1 MRTLTLNRILGL
13 LILISLLASCSLKKA
28 NYKDVIPASS
38 KMLVA
43 LDFKSLSQKANFK
56 DGNYKFVDLLTSELN
71 NTSPELA
78 KIVSEAE
85 KDAAATG
92 IDINEDIYVFMYEKS
107 TKLLGGVMKLADA
120 QKFEILIN
128 EVLKTTKAKLSI
140 QEDGIK
146 YIGEEKGSVIL
157 SWNNDFALVL
167 GNTNTMDTLSLL
179 EEVKSLYDQ
188 GSANSIKSNEFFGK
202 ILEKQADI
210 SYGVDFSLYT
220 DLMKKIS
227 ANAPM
232 PIPIN
237 MNSIMKLL
245 EGSSMV
251 SYTNFETG
259 EIRSEAEYVF
269 GEKMKEMMEKYPV
282 IRNFDTGVLPA
293 FFPKKSLAL
302 MSFGV
307 NFKNYYGFLKEIMS
321 AGIFAIAEMGIESQM
336 GIKMDD
342 FLNSI
347 KGDFLFS
354 FTDLTNTA
362 NTMTVDLNFAF
373 SLNDGKLNEKIKSL
387 LAMVAKQGEN
397 YFTIQAGI
405 MPIYLSM
412 NDELIMATSNKA
424 TANAFAKGGL
434 GDISLNKS
442 DYISSMGKY
451 STFMFID
458 IESIVKLEAVKAM
471 LANSIIAL
479 NPAAINMVNLFKS
492 IELQTTDNP
501 VSLNGIIKMNT
512 DKNALQAIFESAD
525 ELMQ

>member
-1 MRTLTLNRILGL
+1 MKTIKLNQILSL
-13 LILISLLASCSLKKA
+13 IILISLLASCSLKKA
-28 NYKDVIPASS
+28 DYKDVIPASS
-38 KMLVA
+38 KMLVS

-56 DGNYKFVDLLTSELN
+56 EGNYKFVDLLTNELN

-92 IDINEDIYVFMYEKS
+92 IDINEEVYVFMYENNAKF
-107 TKLLGGVMKLADA
+107 LGGVMKLADA
-120 QKFEILIN
+120 QKFETLIN
-128 EVLKTTKAKLSI
+128 EVLKTTETKLSI

-157 SWNNDFALVL
+157 SWNNDFAVVL
-167 GNTNTMDTLSLL
+167 GNTNVKDTLSLL
-179 EEVKSLYDQ
+179 EEVKLLYNQ

-210 SYGVDFSLYT
+210 SYGIDFDLYT
-220 DLMKKIS
+220 DLLKAIP

-282 IRNFDTGVLPA
+282 MRNFDTGVLPA
-293 FFPKKSLAL
+293 FFPRKSLAL

-307 NFKNYYGFLKEIMS
+307 NFKNYYSFIKEVM
-321 AGIFAIAEMGIESQM
+321 GTRIFAIAEMGIESQM

-354 FTDLTNTA
+354 FADLTNTA
-362 NTMTVDLNFAF
+362 NKIAADLNFAF
-373 SLNDGKLNEKIKSL
+373 SLNDGKLNDKIKSL
-387 LAMVAKQGEN
+387 LSMVAQQGEN
-397 YFTIQAGI
+397 YFTIQTGEI
-405 MPIYLSM
+405 PIYLSM
-412 NDELIMATSNKA
+412 NDELIMATSNKT
-424 TANAFAKGGL
+424 TADAFAKGGL
-434 GDISLNKS
+434 GDLSLNKS
-442 DYISSMGKY
+442 DYVNSLGKY
-451 STFMFID
+451 PTFMFID
-458 IESIVKLEAVKAM
+458 IESIVKLEAVKTM
-471 LANSIIAL
+471 LANSIISL
-479 NPAAINMVNLFKS
+479 NPAAMNMVNLFKS
-492 IELQTTDNP
+492 MELQATDNP
-501 VSLNGIIKMNT
+501 MILKGVIKMNT
-512 DKNALQAIFESAD
+512 EKNALQAIFESAD
-525 ELMQ
+525 ELL